1 MRLGLL
7 VFLLAFLIRFI
18 NLLFLDLDID
28 NYLIED
34 QKFYWEWSLKSAYL
48 PWSELS
54 AELLSERMPGS
65 FWFFALLQWLTNEN
79 LFFILI
85 IQSLIDCC
93 TCVIIYK
100 CADLI
105 NKKYGLFAGIFAA
118 LSPLMVVISSQ
129 ILSDT
134 IFLFIFS
141 SALYFLLRFI
151 YVKNYLYLL
160 FFCALFLGISAFIRA
175 ANFPLIFLS
184 LPIIFLVTK
193 MQDFSHKKIFF
204 SLIIFLLIALLPV
217 SNRWFNNIIY
227 NETFSLTSQAGSH
240 AAYWMVPGIL
250 SVSKN
255 MNRTSALN
263 YINNRIN
270 NEGGLAGNSYEDSK
284 VMLSVSKSIILEQS
298 LLNLSYAWLRSS
310 VLNIVTSSVLLD
322 SRVRNLDHPSFSK
335 SVNIV
340 KWIKSLLY
348 EKENLTYGKV
358 LLITIIISIFTGL
371 SFIIGMSYFFRENII
386 MCVVS
391 FLIIIYFSL
400 ITGPVISPKYCL
412 PFLPIIIYFQAIT
425 LEKLLFFIK
434 RIYNKHND

>member
-18 NLLFLDLDID
+18 NLLFLDLDTD

-105 NKKYGLFAGIFAA
+105 NKKYGLFAGIFSA

-204 SLIIFLLIALLPV
+204 SLIIF
-217 SNRWFNNIIY
+217 Y
-227 NETFSLTSQAGSH
+227 
-240 AAYWMVPGIL
+240 
-250 SVSKN
+250 
-255 MNRTSALN
+255 
-263 YINNRIN
+263 
-270 NEGGLAGNSYEDSK
+270 
-284 VMLSVSKSIILEQS
+284 
-298 LLNLSYAWLRSS
+298 
-310 VLNIVTSSVLLD
+310 
-322 SRVRNLDHPSFSK
+322 
-335 SVNIV
+335 
-340 KWIKSLLY
+340 
-348 EKENLTYGKV
+348 
-358 LLITIIISIFTGL
+358 
-371 SFIIGMSYFFRENII
+371 
-386 MCVVS
+386 
-391 FLIIIYFSL
+391 
-400 ITGPVISPKYCL
+400 
-412 PFLPIIIYFQAIT
+412 
-425 LEKLLFFIK
+425 
-434 RIYNKHND
+434 